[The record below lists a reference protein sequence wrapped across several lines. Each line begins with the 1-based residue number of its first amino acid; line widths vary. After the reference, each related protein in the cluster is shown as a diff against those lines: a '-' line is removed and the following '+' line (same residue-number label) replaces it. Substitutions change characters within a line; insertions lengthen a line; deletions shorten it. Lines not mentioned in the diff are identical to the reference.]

1 MLSLG
6 ITFSFSLRYCRA
18 NNIWEM
24 GMGMSVLVCS
34 ITVDCALAVWAED
47 LTAELLRRL
56 LLFGLKEVRLE
67 ERHLQQ
73 GREYCGGSW
82 RLIDWLG
89 IVEGFEVSDRNHWD
103 R

>member
-18 NNIWEM
+18 NDIWEL

-67 ERHLQQ
+67 ERHLQ
-73 GREYCGGSW
+73 GREYW
-82 RLIDWLG
+82 WWKLAVDRLVRD
-89 IVEGFEVSDRNHWD
+89 S
-103 R
+103 

>member
-1 MLSLG
+1 
-6 ITFSFSLRYCRA
+6 
-18 NNIWEM
+18 M

-67 ERHLQQ
+67 ERHLQ
-73 GREYCGGSW
+73 GREYW
-82 RLIDWLG
+82 WWKLAVDRLVRD
-89 IVEGFEVSDRNHWD
+89 S
-103 R
+103 